1 MDPLSEVLSLLKP
14 HSYITAGFDAGGE
27 WALTLDDLAGRI
39 KCYAV
44 TQGTCWLA
52 MRGLDAPVRLQAGD
66 CFVLPSGRPVR
77 IGSDLRAEPKRASD
91 VLDPDRSGEIVTYN
105 GGGDVFL
112 VGSRFEVN
120 SRHAEVLLRTLPP
133 LIQVRTS
140 GDRARLR
147 WSIELM
153 MEELREG
160 RPGSSL
166 VAQQLAHMMLVQ
178 ALRLYL
184 SEPSRDDTGWFAA
197 LADPQ
202 LGAALGAMH
211 ADPAFP
217 WTVQELAA
225 RVGMSRSTF
234 AARFRE
240 RVQETPIAYLTR
252 WRMMLAGEKLVHG
265 DDTLARIAGSLGY
278 ESEHAFNTAFKRV
291 MGISPRRYARVSA
304 EDAGGAQDP
313 KMYGNRL
320 RATAGRRHPRYSR
333 RSPHSGGFPL
343 FWKG

>member
-14 HSYITAGFDAGGE
+14 HSYITAGFDAGGA

-39 KCYAV
+39 KCYAI
-44 TQGTCWLA
+44 TQGTCRLA
-52 MRGLDAPVRLQAGD
+52 VEGIDAPVRLQAGD
-66 CFVLPSGRPVR
+66 CFVLPSGRPVT
-77 IGSDLRAEPKRASD
+77 IGSDLDAEPKRASE
-91 VLDPDRSGEIVTYN
+91 VLDPNRSGEIVTYN
-105 GGGDVFL
+105 GGGDVFM
-112 VGSRFEVN
+112 VGSRFEV
-120 SRHAEVLLRTLPP
+120 SSPHAEVLLRTLPP
-133 LIQVRTS
+133 LMRVRTS

-166 VAQQLAHMMLVQ
+166 VAQQLAHMMLVH

-184 SEPSRDDTGWFAA
+184 DEGSRDGVGWFAA

-202 LGAALGAMH
+202 LSAVLGAMH

-225 RVGMSRSTF
+225 RADMSRSAF
-234 AARFRE
+234 AERFRG
-240 RVQETPIAYLTR
+240 RTGETPIAYLTR
-252 WRMMLAGEKLVHG
+252 WRMMLAGERLVHG

-291 MGISPRRYARVSA
+291 MGTSPRRYAR
-304 EDAGGAQDP
+304 AGFEA
-313 KMYGNRL
+313 
-320 RATAGRRHPRYSR
+320 AGSHGLADG
-333 RSPHSGGFPL
+333 HG
-343 FWKG
+343 

>member
-14 HSYITAGFDAGGE
+14 HSYITAGFDAGGA

-39 KCYAV
+39 KCYAL
-44 TQGTCWLA
+44 TRGTCWLW
-52 MRGLDAPVRLQAGD
+52 MKDLDAPVRLQAGD
-66 CFVLPSGRPVR
+66 CFVLPSGRPVS
-77 IGSDLRAEPKRASD
+77 IGSDVGVASRRASE
-91 VLDPDRSGEIVTYN
+91 VLDPDRSGEVVTYN

-133 LIQVRTS
+133 LMRVETS

-153 MEELREG
+153 MEELREA

-184 SEPSRDDTGWFAA
+184 SERSGDHIGWFAA

-202 LGAALGAMH
+202 LSAALRAIH

-217 WTVQELAA
+217 WTVQDLAA
-225 RVGMSRSTF
+225 RAGMSRTSF
-234 AARFRE
+234 AERFRE
-240 RVQETPIAYLTR
+240 RAGETPIAYLTR
-252 WRMMLAGEKLVHG
+252 WRMMLAGEQLVHG
-265 DDTLARIAGSLGY
+265 RDTLARIAASLGY
-278 ESEHAFNTAFKRV
+278 ESEHAFGTAFKRV
-291 MGISPRRYARVSA
+291 MGMSPRRYSRA
-304 EDAGGAQDP
+304 E
-313 KMYGNRL
+313 RL
-320 RATAGRRHPRYSR
+320 PAPRA
-333 RSPHSGGFPL
+333 
-343 FWKG
+343 

>member
-14 HSYITAGFDAGGE
+14 RSYITAGFSAGGP

-44 TQGTCWLA
+44 IEGTCWLS
-52 MRGLDAPVRLQAGD
+52 MEGIEAPVKLQAGD
-66 CFVLPSGRPVR
+66 CFVLPSGRLVS
-77 IGSDLRAEPKRASD
+77 IGSDLSVKPELASE
-91 VLDPDRSGEIVTYN
+91 VLDPNRSGEIVTYN

-120 SRHAEVLLRTLPP
+120 GRHAEALLQTLPP
-133 LIQVRTS
+133 LMQVATS

-153 MEELREG
+153 MEELREA

-184 SEPSRDDTGWFAA
+184 SEQSRTDVGWFAA

-202 LGAALGAMH
+202 LSAALGAMH
-211 ADPAFP
+211 SDPAYP
-217 WTVQELAA
+217 WTVQKLAA
-225 RVGMSRSTF
+225 RAGMSRSTF
-234 AARFRE
+234 AERFRE
-240 RVQETPIAYLTR
+240 RTGETPIAYLAR
-252 WRMMLAGEKLVHG
+252 WRMMLAGERLIQGRDK
-265 DDTLARIAGSLGY
+265 LARIAMSLGY

-291 MGISPRRYARVSA
+291 MGISPRRYARA
-304 EDAGGAQDP
+304 AAQERVE
-313 KMYGNRL
+313 N
-320 RATAGRRHPRYSR
+320 
-333 RSPHSGGFPL
+333 
-343 FWKG
+343 

>member
-1 MDPLSEVLSLLKP
+1 VDPLSEVLSLLKP
-14 HSYITAGFDAGGE
+14 HSYITGGFDAGGA

-44 TQGTCWLA
+44 IKGTCWLA
-52 MRGLDAPVRLQAGD
+52 IQGIDEPVRLQPGD
-66 CFVLPSGRPVR
+66 CFVLPSGRTVR
-77 IGSDLRAEPKRASD
+77 IGSDLGVTPKPASE
-91 VLDPDRSGEIVTYN
+91 VLDPDRGGEIVTYN

-133 LIQVRTS
+133 LMRVKTS

-153 MEELREG
+153 MEELREAQ
-160 RPGSSL
+160 PGSSL

-184 SEPSRDDTGWFAA
+184 SERSHNDVGWFAA

-217 WTVQELAA
+217 WTVQALAA

-234 AARFRE
+234 AERFRE
-240 RVQETPIAYLTR
+240 RVGETPIAYLTR
-252 WRMMLAGEKLVHG
+252 WRMMLAAEKLVHG
-265 DDTLARIAGSLGY
+265 GDTLARIAGSLGY

-291 MGISPRRYARVSA
+291 MGISPRRYAR
-304 EDAGGAQDP
+304 AGCEKD
-313 KMYGNRL
+313 
-320 RATAGRRHPRYSR
+320 
-333 RSPHSGGFPL
+333 
-343 FWKG
+343 